1 MTINTVVKSL
11 AGIALAALATTTA
24 LAQSDFPNRPIRMFV
39 PFAAGGGI
47 DITARI
53 AAQSLSDVLGQ
64 QVVVQNQGGAGGAL
78 ATDAVAKADPDGYT
92 LLYHSTTGI
101 VHAAVTPKLPY
112 DWIRDLAP
120 ISIATRFAPVMVTSP
135 TLPARDLKGFI
146 ALLKANPGKFSYAS
160 SGAGTALH
168 LGVELFKQKAGVDI
182 LHVPYRGTAAAMPDL
197 LSGRIAM
204 MLDGVPVQTPN
215 IRAGTL
221 FAVAVTTRQR
231 SPAIPEVPTMI
242 ESALDVEL
250 PFWTAIYAPIKT
262 PKPIID
268 KLNAAIAKAMKDQ
281 GVTSRLAD
289 VGTEVVGSTVAET
302 DAFTRQQFMLYRGIL
317 ERDPSLLAGQ

>member
-1 MTINTVVKSL
+1 MTRHIIAKWL
-11 AGIALAALATTTA
+11 AGFALAALTTSGA
-24 LAQSDFPNRPIRMFV
+24 LAQSDFPNRPIRMLV

-53 AAQSLSDVLGQ
+53 TAQSLSTVLGQ

-78 ATDAVAKADPDGYT
+78 ATDAVVKSEPDGYT
-92 LLYHSTTGI
+92 LLYHSTSGI

-112 DWIRDLAP
+112 DWMRDLAP
-120 ISIATRFAPVMVTSP
+120 ISIATRFAPVMVISP
-135 TLPARDLKGFI
+135 TLPAKDLKGFI

-182 LHVPYRGTAAAMPDL
+182 LHVPYRGTVAAMPDL

-215 IRAGTL
+215 IRAGTIP
-221 FAVAVTTRQR
+221 AIAVTTRQR
-231 SPAIPEVPTMI
+231 SPAVPDVPTMI
-242 ESALDVEL
+242 ESGLDVEL
-250 PFWTAIYAPIKT
+250 PFWTAIYAPAKT

-268 KLNAAIAKAMKDQ
+268 KLNAAIAKAMNDP
-281 GVTSRLAD
+281 GTINRLAD
-289 VGTEVVGSTVAET
+289 VGTESVGSTIAET
-302 DAFTRQQFMLYRGIL
+302 DALTQQQFALYRGIV
-317 ERDPSLLAGQ
+317 ERDKSLLGGQ

>member
-1 MTINTVVKSL
+1 MTTNNVLKWL
-11 AGIALAALATTTA
+11 AGMALAALATTTA
-24 LAQSDFPNRPIRMFV
+24 LAQSGFPNRPIRMFV

-53 AAQSLSDVLGQ
+53 AAQSLSDVFGQ

-101 VHAAVTPKLPY
+101 VHAAVTPKLSY

-120 ISIATRFAPVMVTSP
+120 ISIVTRFAPVMVISP
-135 TLPARDLKGFI
+135 TLPTKDLKGFI
-146 ALLKANPGKFSYAS
+146 ALLKSNPGKFSYAS

-268 KLNAAIAKAMKDQ
+268 KLNSAIAKAMKDQ

-289 VGTEVVGSTVAET
+289 VGTEVVGSTVTET
-302 DAFTRQQFMLYRGIL
+302 DAFTRQQFTLYRGIV
-317 ERDPSLLAGQ
+317 ERDTSLLGGQ

>member
-1 MTINTVVKSL
+1 MTTNNVLKWL
-11 AGIALAALATTTA
+11 AGMALAALATTTA
-24 LAQSDFPNRPIRMFV
+24 LAQSGFPNRPIRMFV

-53 AAQSLSDVLGQ
+53 AAQSLSEVLGQ

-78 ATDAVAKADPDGYT
+78 ATDAMVRADPDGYT

-120 ISIATRFAPVMVTSP
+120 ISIITRFAPVMVISP
-135 TLPARDLKGFI
+135 TLSTKDLKGFI
-146 ALLKANPGKFSYAS
+146 ALLKSNPGKFSYAS

-268 KLNAAIAKAMKDQ
+268 KLNSAIAKAMKDQ

-289 VGTEVVGSTVAET
+289 VGTEVAGSTVTET
-302 DAFTRQQFMLYRGIL
+302 DAFTRQQFTLYRGIV
-317 ERDPSLLAGQ
+317 ERDTSLLGGQ

>member
-1 MTINTVVKSL
+1 MTTNNVLKWLV
-11 AGIALAALATTTA
+11 GMALAALATTTV
-24 LAQSDFPNRPIRMFV
+24 LARSGFPNRPIRMFV

-120 ISIATRFAPVMVTSP
+120 ISIVTRFAPVMVISP
-135 TLPARDLKGFI
+135 TLSTKDLKGFI
-146 ALLKANPGKFSYAS
+146 ALLKSNPGKFSYAS

-268 KLNAAIAKAMKDQ
+268 KLNSAIAKAMKDQ

-289 VGTEVVGSTVAET
+289 VGTEVVGSTVTET
-302 DAFTRQQFMLYRGIL
+302 DAFTRQQFTLYRGIV
-317 ERDPSLLAGQ
+317 ERDTSLLGGQ

>member
-1 MTINTVVKSL
+1 MTTATMAKWLVGLVSVAFSA
-11 AGIALAALATTTA
+11 AGA

-120 ISIATRFAPVMVTSP
+120 ISIATRFAPVMVISP
-135 TLPARDLKGFI
+135 TLLTKDLKGFI
-146 ALLKANPGKFSYAS
+146 ALLKASPGKFSYAS

-231 SPAIPEVPTMI
+231 SPALPDVPTMI
-242 ESALDVEL
+242 ESGLDVEL

-262 PKPIID
+262 PKPIVD
-268 KLNAAIAKAMKDQ
+268 RLNAAFAKAMKDQ
-281 GVTSRLAD
+281 GVINRLTD
-289 VGTEVVGSTVAET
+289 VGTEAVGSTVAET
-302 DAFTRQQFMLYRGIL
+302 DVFTRQQYTLYRGIV
-317 ERDPSLLAGQ
+317 ERDTSLLSGQ